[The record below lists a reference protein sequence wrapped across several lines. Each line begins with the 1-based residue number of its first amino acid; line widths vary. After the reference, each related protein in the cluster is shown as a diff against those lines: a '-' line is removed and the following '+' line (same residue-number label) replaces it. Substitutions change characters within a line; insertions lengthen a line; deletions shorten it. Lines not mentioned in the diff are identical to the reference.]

1 MAHRHPKRNKTSRN
15 PSTRAEFPWVRY
27 VAPDHEDRPS
37 MLCTLGHESSK
48 RMVWLTIPCKLLRKD
63 KLLEHQLS
71 RCKADV
77 VQVEA
82 MAAAARH
89 SGGISASVEGVGLF
103 ATVRGTFKN
112 ACTG

>member
-1 MAHRHPKRNKTSRN
+1 MAYRHQKEVNIAKPL
-15 PSTRAEFPWVRY
+15 TRAEFPWVSY

-71 RCKADV
+71 RCK
-77 VQVEA
+77 Q
-82 MAAAARH
+82 
-89 SGGISASVEGVGLF
+89 
-103 ATVRGTFKN
+103 T
-112 ACTG
+112 